1 MLVLGVHTSAP
12 TLGLAV
18 VKDGILLGETVVAVV
33 HEHLENTAP
42 AVVELLSALKM
53 GFKSLDGFG
62 VAVGPGSFSGTRVG
76 LATVKGMAFAL
87 KKPVAGICSLEVTAY
102 ELLSQGELGLVT
114 MDAKRGQVYTALYRR
129 SQDDVETIDPPALQT
144 PDEVLARMTR
154 DSGAIVL
161 LGDRGLPPPEPITD
175 RLTRRGDIPAAV
187 ICALLAEKRLKA
199 GRGDSIHALKPVY
212 VRRPDAEEKL
222 ASPSKEN
229 S

>member
-1 MLVLGVHTSAP
+1 MLILGVYTSAP

-18 VKDGILLGETVVAVV
+18 VKDGVLLGETVVAAV

-42 AVVELLSALKM
+42 AIVELLSALKM

-62 VAVGPGSFSGTRVG
+62 VALGPGSFSGTRVG

-87 KKPVAGICSLEVTAY
+87 KKPVAGICSLEITAY
-102 ELLSQGELGLVT
+102 ELLSQGEVGLVT
-114 MDAKRGQVYTALYRR
+114 MDAKRGQVYAALYKR
-129 SQDDVETIDPPALQT
+129 SPDDVETIDPPALQT
-144 PDEVLARMTR
+144 TDDVLARMTR
-154 DSGAIVL
+154 DPDTIVL

-175 RLTRRGDIPAAV
+175 LFTRRGDIPGAV
-187 ICALLAEKRLKA
+187 ICALLAEKRLEA
-199 GRGDSIHALKPVY
+199 GRCDNIHGLKPVY